1 MTVRIDDKQDN
12 SQSTLQPI
20 PPTMN
25 DGPQDFGRRKAMRK
39 LAVGAVT
46 LAGCSVLPE
55 KWTSPMLEF
64 GSLPAHAATSG
75 SVSSSTTKT
84 STATTTRSAQ
94 KGSGD
99 FNLLFIMTKQS
110 CASCGIWFDSAEL
123 VITHSQGTFTK
134 SQSGSLLIKQSPSRQ
149 GRFRADINSIPASA
163 SITSAT
169 LYMNLNR
176 KEGIAN
182 SDNSGVI
189 AVYDYSSGRR
199 GALVRYITARGDIKG
214 KGYSKAKPRVPIDF
228 TSYAKQMH
236 GGK

>member
-1 MTVRIDDKQDN
+1 MTVRIDDTQDN
-12 SQSTLQPI
+12 AQNTSQPI
-20 PPTMN
+20 PSIKN
-25 DGPQDFGRRKAMRK
+25 DGPQNFGRRKAMRK

-46 LAGCSVLPE
+46 LAGCSMLPE
-55 KWTSPMLEF
+55 KWTSPLVEF

-75 SVSSSTTKT
+75 PVSSSTTKT
-84 STATTTRSAQ
+84 SSATTSSTQ
-94 KGSGD
+94 KGSGN
-99 FNLLFIMTKQS
+99 FNLLFVQTKQS

-123 VITHSQGTFTK
+123 VITHSQGTFTRF
-134 SQSGSLLIKQSPSRQ
+134 QSGSLLIKQSPSRQ
-149 GRFRADINSIPASA
+149 GRFQADISSIPASA
-163 SITSAT
+163 TIKSAT

-182 SDNSGVI
+182 SDNSSVI

-214 KGYSKAKPRVPIDF
+214 RGYSKAKPRVPINF
-228 TSYAKQMH
+228 TSYAQQIH